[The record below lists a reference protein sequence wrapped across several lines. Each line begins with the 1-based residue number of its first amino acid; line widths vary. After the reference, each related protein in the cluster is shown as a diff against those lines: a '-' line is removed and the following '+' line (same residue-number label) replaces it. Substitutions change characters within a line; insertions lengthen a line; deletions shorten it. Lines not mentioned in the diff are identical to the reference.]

1 MKYKTL
7 PFVSSLP
14 ILLLV
19 AATAFA
25 QETMT
30 NEEVVSLTKAGLS
43 PTIIIGKIRTSSP
56 GFDVSTDSLI
66 ALKQAGVSEE
76 VLAAMLE
83 AKSGKSVNA
92 APVEAPAVDPNDPTV
107 RRNHGIFLY
116 ELVKGRRVMTQMRPV
131 VSAQNRTGGVFTNSI
146 TYGITKIKQKANLP
160 GRNAELQIPRTRPIF
175 YFYLDASTGGLNTAS
190 GIPADPNEFMLVRF
204 NQRDDN
210 REVTI
215 AKQNAFGGKGGLSD
229 EYVVPFDSEDL
240 GNGIFRVMPREE
252 LKKGEYAFY
261 LVNSGNSNA
270 NAAIGSKFFDFGIN
284 PIP

>member
-1 MKYKTL
+1 MRYKR
-7 PFVSSLP
+7 LP
-14 ILLLV
+14 IINALLMLLFV
-19 AATAFA
+19 AAIAFA

-30 NEEVVSLTKAGLS
+30 NDEVVSLTKAGLS

-56 GFDVSTDSLI
+56 GFDLSTDSLI

-83 AKSGKSVNA
+83 AKSGKTVNI
-92 APVEAPAVDPNDPTV
+92 APVEAPATDANDPMV
-107 RRNHGIFLY
+107 KRNYGIYLY
-116 ELVKGRRVMTQMRPV
+116 ELIKGRRIMTQLRPV

-160 GRNAELQIPRTRPIF
+160 NRNAELQIPRTHPIF
-175 YFYLDASTGGLNTAS
+175 YFYLDATTGGLNTSS

-204 NQRDDN
+204 NQRSDN

-229 EYVVPFDSEDL
+229 EYVVPFDTENL
-240 GNGIFRVMPREE
+240 GNGIFRVTPRAE

-270 NAAIGSKFFDFGIN
+270 SAAIGAKFFDFGIN
-284 PIP
+284 PVP

>member
-1 MKYKTL
+1 MNAKLL
-7 PFVSSLP
+7 PFLTSLMM
-14 ILLLV
+14 LLFV
-19 AATAFA
+19 ATTAFA
-25 QETMT
+25 QEAMT

-43 PTIIIGKIRTSSP
+43 PTIIIGKIRTSAP
-56 GFDVSTDSLI
+56 GFDLSTDSLI

-83 AKSGKSVNA
+83 AKSGKPVNVT
-92 APVEAPAVDPNDPTV
+92 PVEAPAADPNDPMAK
-107 RRNHGIFLY
+107 RGYGIYLY
-116 ELVKGRRVMTQMRPV
+116 ELIRGRRVMTQMRPV

-175 YFYLDASTGGLNTAS
+175 YFYLDATTGGLNISS

-215 AKQNAFGGKGGLSD
+215 SKQNAFGGKGGLSD

-240 GNGIFRVMPREE
+240 GNGIFRVTPRTE
-252 LKKGEYAFY
+252 LKKGEYAFF
-261 LVNSGNSNA
+261 LINSGNSNA
-270 NAAIGSKFFDFGIN
+270 NAAIGVKFFDFGIN